1 MNFYLFLEIDSTLLL
16 GLAAAAAAAVYLLYQ
31 AIIANGRRKRSLLPS
46 FVELIGF
53 MDLGKV
59 RVTTYS
65 FFTFIVAYLAL
76 AIAGLLC
83 LLHNRTLLVV
93 RVVMIWK
100 LKQNLTKWSSS
111 GLHYEQH
118 R

>member
-93 RVVMIWK
+93 RVVIWK